1 MKSSFFFGI
10 DGTILLFWLIFVVG
24 GFVCTA
30 KVVFVY
36 TEREVECVFDDFRE
50 TQLSSMSV

>member
-24 GFVCTA
+24 GFVCTE

-36 TEREVECVFDDFRE
+36 TEREVDVYLMISEKHNLV
-50 TQLSSMSV
+50 V